1 MPYGKSSGFSRKK
14 RHRSAE
20 PSDLEAP
27 VPEEAPKL
35 ARQPRLTKDERYCL
49 FARLAWLSCY
59 KAVLAAEC
67 AADAALMSE
76 IAMRFAST
84 HMRAAAAQ
92 DPEGPQAVALF
103 DRARENGGFLRRAA
117 DVTHVPFS
125 QAVKAVSFLA
135 AMVPTPVWA
144 AERKARRVV
153 CRAFA
158 MTLLQTMALCRPPPP
173 FEKHTCISAF
183 VVDQTY
189 ARTGGSGT
197 GSSQYRA
204 VEQLDAD
211 GERRKDE
218 RVVYMNGFERALPD
232 FSLSDDARQL
242 LTHWGPYTQSFDR
255 IVPVLQPDRMQART
269 LQPRTLLEPNPPNP
283 LKLTRP
289 SRPAGRDG

>member
-1 MPYGKSSGFSRKK
+1 MPYGNSSGFSHKK
-14 RHRSAE
+14 RRRSSE
-20 PSDLEAP
+20 QSDLEAA
-27 VPEEAPKL
+27 VPEQPQQAPEL

-49 FARLAWLSCY
+49 FARLAWHTCY
-59 KAVLAAEC
+59 SAILAAET
-67 AADAALMSE
+67 AADASLMNE
-76 IAMRFAST
+76 LAMRFAST

-92 DPEGPQAVALF
+92 DPEGPQAAALF
-103 DRARENGGFLRRAA
+103 DRVRENGGFLRRAA

-135 AMVPTPVWA
+135 AMVPKPVWA
-144 AERKARRVV
+144 AERRARRVV

-173 FEKHTCISAF
+173 FETHACVSAF

-197 GSSQYRA
+197 GSSKYRA

-218 RVVYMNGFERALPD
+218 RVVYMNGFERALPN
-232 FSLSDDARQL
+232 FSLSDDTRQL
-242 LTHWGPYTQSFDR
+242 LTDWGPYTQSFDR

-269 LQPRTLLEPNPPNP
+269 AASNLAAHPTHP
-283 LKLTRP
+283 TH
-289 SRPAGRDG
+289 SS